1 MKNLKLKTSIK
12 NPIFRERGPTKTR
25 FKYLRLDKNERISE
39 FKNKLFT
46 KIKKKINHN
55 HLTAYPELEKLY
67 GMIDNKTLGDC
78 RQGNTRWCHLS
89 HSQDLSRQ
97 YRTRLHDGS
106 PKTQETLNQAFGVI
120 QQLLP

>member
-46 KIKKKINHN
+46 KIKKKIN
-55 HLTAYPELEKLY
+55 
-67 GMIDNKTLGDC
+67 
-78 RQGNTRWCHLS
+78 LS
-89 HSQDLSRQ
+89 
-97 YRTRLHDGS
+97 
-106 PKTQETLNQAFGVI
+106 
-120 QQLLP
+120 